1 MRRQSLLPTAA
12 KLWPKPLYGY
22 RTPVHTAR
30 CSPSHTFRRHFF
42 YPWREPPKNPLVT
55 FGRTPPPK
63 GPQYFGVFCPFLI
76 PIPRTEVL
84 CWVKSIKEQK
94 LLRALIL
101 ITEIVFLGSLTLGIV
116 TGFEP
121 TDSSPFDSPRFT
133 KFSIV
138 SEETVSSTSK
148 VLTIKPK
155 KSTKSDPYAEYW
167 EKGLWS
173 VEFKQP
179 LLQIARSYTPL
190 PPDENS
196 TNSELRFLIRKEP
209 NGEMSNYLFRLQ
221 ADSEIELRG
230 PHVEFDMPENVEEVV
245 FLAGGTGIAPAMQVA
260 HNLLKARKSDGKL
273 PRICIVW
280 ANRRRE
286 DCVGGERYTPGSKSD
301 ILNVKGSV
309 VQQLQ
314 GMQQKYPENLQVNYV
329 VDEEGTFI
337 NQKIISQA
345 TQPSSASGSG
355 PVAKNIDSKLL
366 FVSGPEG
373 FINYFAGPKRWRNGK
388 QEQGEVGGVLGY
400 MGIKDW
406 KVFKL

>member
-1 MRRQSLLPTAA
+1 M
-12 KLWPKPLYGY
+12 
-22 RTPVHTAR
+22 
-30 CSPSHTFRRHFF
+30 
-42 YPWREPPKNPLVT
+42 T
-55 FGRTPPPK
+55 FGKAPPPK
-63 GPQYFGVFCPFLI
+63 GPQHFGVFCPLII

-84 CWVKSIKEQK
+84 YWVKSVKDEK
-94 LLRALIL
+94 SLRALIL
-101 ITEIVFLGSLTLGIV
+101 ITEIVFLGSIILGTVIEFK
-116 TGFEP
+116 T
-121 TDSSPFDSPRFT
+121 TDSNPFDSPRFT

-138 SEETVSSTSK
+138 AEETVSSTSK
-148 VLTIKPK
+148 LLTIKPK
-155 KSTKSDPYAEYW
+155 KSTKSDPYASYW

-190 PPDENS
+190 PHDENA

-221 ADSEIELRG
+221 ANSEIELRG
-230 PHVEFDMPENVEEVV
+230 PHVEFDLPENVSEVV

-260 HNLLKARKSDGKL
+260 HTLLEVRKPEGKL

-286 DCVGGERYTPGSKSD
+286 DCVGGETYKSGSKSD
-301 ILNVKGSV
+301 TLTARSSV

-314 GMQQKYPENLQVNYV
+314 RMQQKYPENLQVNYV

-337 NQKIISQA
+337 NQKMISQA
-345 TQPSSASGSG
+345 IQSSSAVDSGS
-355 PVAKNIDSKLL
+355 VIKKSNSKLL

-373 FINYFAGPKRWRNGK
+373 FINYFSGPKRWRNGK

-400 MGIKDW
+400 MGVKDW

>member
-1 MRRQSLLPTAA
+1 MRRQTLLPTAA
-12 KLWPKPLYGY
+12 RLWPKPLYGY

-30 CSPSHTFRRHFF
+30 CSPSHTFRRHIF
-42 YPWREPPKNPLVT
+42 YPWHEPPKNPLMT
-55 FGRTPPPK
+55 FGKAPPPK
-63 GPQYFGVFCPFLI
+63 GPQYFGVFCPLII

-84 CWVKSIKEQK
+84 YWVKSVKEEK

-101 ITEIVFLGSLTLGIV
+101 ITEIVFLGSLILGTVIEFK
-116 TGFEP
+116 T
-121 TDSSPFDSPRFT
+121 TNSNPFDSPRFT

-148 VLTIKPK
+148 LLTIKPK
-155 KSTKSDPYAEYW
+155 RSTKADPYAAYW

-190 PPDENS
+190 PPDENAA
-196 TNSELRFLIRKEP
+196 NSELRFLIRKEP

-221 ADSEIELRG
+221 ANSEIELRG
-230 PHVEFDMPENVEEVV
+230 PHVEFDLPENVDEVV

-260 HNLLKARKSDGKL
+260 HTLLEARKPDGKL

-286 DCVGGERYTPGSKSD
+286 DCVGGEKYTSGSKSD
-301 ILNVKGSV
+301 IMTAKGSV

-314 GMQQKYPENLQVNYV
+314 RMQQKYPENLQVNYV
-329 VDEEGTFI
+329 VDEEVTFI
-337 NQKIISQA
+337 NQKMISQA
-345 TQPSSASGSG
+345 IQPSSAVGSG
-355 PVAKNIDSKLL
+355 LVTKNSDSKLL

-373 FINYFAGPKRWRNGK
+373 FMNYFAGPKRWRNGK

-400 MGIKDW
+400 MDIKDW

>member
-1 MRRQSLLPTAA
+1 MRRQILFPTAA
-12 KLWPKPLYGY
+12 RLWPKPLYGY
-22 RTPVHTAR
+22 RPPIHTTR

-42 YPWREPPKNPLVT
+42 YPWREPPKNPLMT
-55 FGRTPPPK
+55 FGRAPPPK
-63 GPQYFGVFCPFLI
+63 EPQFFGVFCPLI
-76 PIPRTEVL
+76 IPVPRTEVL
-84 CWVKSIKEQK
+84 YWVKSVKEEK

-101 ITEIVFLGSLTLGIV
+101 IAEVVFLGSFILGTV
-116 TGFEP
+116 TEFKT
-121 TDSSPFDSPRFT
+121 TDSNPFDSPRFT

-138 SEETVSSTSK
+138 SEETLSSTSK
-148 VLTIKPK
+148 LLTIEPK
-155 KSTKSDPYAEYW
+155 KYTKSDPYAAYW

-190 PPDENS
+190 PPDKNA
-196 TNSELRFLIRKEP
+196 TNGELRFLIRKEP

-221 ADSEIELRG
+221 ANSEIELRG
-230 PHVEFDMPENVEEVV
+230 PHVEFDLPENVEEVV

-260 HNLLKARKSDGKL
+260 HTLLEARKSDGKP

-286 DCVGGERYTPGSKSD
+286 DCVGGEAYKSGSKSD
-301 ILNVKGSV
+301 IPAAKCSM

-314 GMQQKYPENLQVNYV
+314 RMQQKYPENLQVNYV

-345 TQPSSASGSG
+345 IQSSSAVTPGS
-355 PVAKNIDSKLL
+355 VTKNSDSKLL

-373 FINYFAGPKRWRNGK
+373 FINHFAGPKRWRNGK

-400 MGIKDW
+400 MGIKNW